1 MEEVS
6 KYVSDLIGPTTVT
19 PRVGGGTEQRSGA
32 VIEDKTIGLNIGNKN
47 IGNLD
52 ISAKKENITS
62 QFGKQEIDSV
72 TGSISKKF
80 DSGLGIDAS
89 ITKRDPN
96 QGKKE
101 TDKRLMLTYEK
112 KFGKKNGG
120 LVEIG
125 KGKDYI
131 KDLL

>member
-19 PRVGGGTEQRSGA
+19 PRVGGGTEQRAGS

-62 QFGKQEIDSV
+62 PFGKQEIDSV
-72 TGSISKKF
+72 TGSIIKKF
-80 DSGLGIDAS
+80 DSGVGIETS

-96 QGKKE
+96 QGRKE
-101 TDKRLMLTYEK
+101 TDKRFMLTYEK
-112 KFGKKNGG
+112 KLGKKNGG